1 MKKIFLF
8 LTSIVLLSAFTAC
21 NHIDTECELIDYAEK
36 CEIERDKYI
45 RVKKDSTDVTYVV
58 PNTEDLANP
67 SWALQ
72 RILVEDTT
80 GVYVYR
86 CDDQYAISKVNLE
99 DARAI
104 RDMLKE
110 TEFSDTETA
119 TNCLI
124 VGIIVLIL
132 VVVFVNVSTEGQ
144 IICFFIPLAI
154 IVIVATGYESSKYVG
169 QGTISSV
176 ENNIVYYNNPHGILH
191 YSKDICTKE
200 PLMEGQN
207 VHVYQFR
214 DTFFASEKFIDE
226 KTLKYG
232 EIVPSTWW
240 IYSFTYILCFIAFLF
255 VIDKYCTNKKPKRK
269 KHTYVHADM

>member
-132 VVVFVNVSTEGQ
+132 VVVFVNVFQNGED
-144 IICFFIPLAI
+144 IFLL
-154 IVIVATGYESSKYVG
+154 SKNR
-169 QGTISSV
+169 I
-176 ENNIVYYNNPHGILH
+176 
-191 YSKDICTKE
+191 
-200 PLMEGQN
+200 
-207 VHVYQFR
+207 
-214 DTFFASEKFIDE
+214 
-226 KTLKYG
+226 
-232 EIVPSTWW
+232 
-240 IYSFTYILCFIAFLF
+240 
-255 VIDKYCTNKKPKRK
+255 
-269 KHTYVHADM
+269 

>member
-8 LTSIVLLSAFTAC
+8 LTCVVMLSAFSSC

-45 RVKKDSTDVTYVV
+45 RVEKDSTDVTYIV

-67 SWALQ
+67 TWALQ

-86 CDDQYAISKVNLE
+86 CNDQYAISKVNLE

-110 TEFSDTETA
+110 TEFSDTKTSI
-119 TNCLI
+119 NCLI

-132 VVVFVNVSTEGQ
+132 VVIFVNVSGEGKV
-144 IICFFIPLAI
+144 ICFLIPLAATM
-154 IVIVATGYESSKYVG
+154 IVASNYECSKYVG

-200 PLMEGQN
+200 PLREGQT
-207 VHVYQFR
+207 VHIYQFR
-214 DTFFASEKFIDE
+214 DTFFASEKLIDE
-226 KTLKYG
+226 ETLKYG

-255 VIDKYCTNKKPKRK
+255 VISQYCTDKEPKKK

>member
-45 RVKKDSTDVTYVV
+45 RVEKDSTDVTYVV

-154 IVIVATGYESSKYVG
+154 IIIVATGYESSKYVG

-200 PLMEGQN
+200 PLMKGQN